1 MNSEVIVLNEE
12 RSVSLTAYLQ
22 PVGGEFTGI
31 SVRPAVLVIPGG
43 GYRYCSDRE
52 ADPVAL
58 AYMKAGYHAFI
69 LRYSCGANAAWP
81 NPLNDYEQ
89 AMSLIRKKA
98 EEWHV
103 AKDRIA
109 VIGFS
114 AGGHL
119 AASAA
124 TMSKNRP
131 NAAILGYADISGAF
145 AWDLLK
151 DPPDILAAVDGNT
164 CPCFVF
170 ASRTDNLVPVRNS
183 VDMIDALTKNDVA
196 FEAHIYS
203 NAPHGLSTGDA
214 SVGVNDM
221 CRRYPNWV
229 ADSLT
234 WLEDVL
240 GGFGPEG
247 LTEPA
252 FGFKI
257 NGNRDETLNL
267 DCTLEYLAGFPAVR
281 ALVPDCFEG
290 PYRYPEAAGSV
301 ITLGSFL
308 RFARLSEEAVRDIET
323 KLKAIP
329 KTDKEA

>member
-1 MNSEVIVLNEE
+1 MLSECIILSEE
-12 RSVSLTAYLQ
+12 RHVSLTAYLQ
-22 PVGGEFTGI
+22 PVAGEFTGI
-31 SVRPAVLVIPGG
+31 SERPAVLVIPGG

-58 AYMKAGYHAFI
+58 AYLKAGYQAFI
-69 LRYSCGANAAWP
+69 LRYSCGEHAAWP
-81 NPLNDYEQ
+81 TPLNDYEQ
-89 AMSLIRKKA
+89 AMSLIREKA
-98 EEWHV
+98 EDWHV

-119 AASAA
+119 AACAA

-131 NAAILGYADISGAF
+131 NAAILGYPDISGAF

-151 DPPDILAAVDGNT
+151 DPPDILASVDGDT

-170 ASRTDNLVPVRNS
+170 ASRTDNLVPVKNS
-183 VDMIDALTKNDVA
+183 VGLIDALTKNDVA
-196 FEAHIYS
+196 YECHIYS

-214 SVGVNDM
+214 SVGVREM

-229 ADSLT
+229 ADSMT

-247 LTEPA
+247 LTEPN

-267 DCTLEYLAGFPAVR
+267 DCTMDYLAQFPAVR
-281 ALVPDCFEG
+281 EMLPDCFEG
-290 PYRYPEAAGSV
+290 RYRYPEAAGSV

-308 RFARLSEEAVRDIET
+308 RFAKLSEEAVRAIED
-323 KLKAIP
+323 KLHRIP
-329 KTDKEA
+329 NIKKEA